1 MMTEKDADYELWLA
15 MNEDVAEP
23 AAEPVIEPV
32 VEPVIAPAPAVNEI
46 AASLG
51 ISVEQLTAAPPTE
64 ATAVVDEV
72 EEEDVQELEF
82 ELSPSLIREP
92 QTNSIVIEPSD
103 PLLAGDIITDSG
115 EILKTG
121 SIELPIL
128 TNTGSIPVVIVP
140 EDRSADEALQA
151 DFADNYVSSI
161 APVRAS
167 GVMNSRARE
176 SVLPIKTRRG
186 ESQTVVLAVSM
197 LLSITVG
204 VLVIAAWLLK
214 LI

>member
-15 MNEDVAEP
+15 MNEDIADPVAESV
-23 AAEPVIEPV
+23 AEPVIV
-32 VEPVIAPAPAVNEI
+32 PAPAVNEI

-51 ISVEQLTAAPPTE
+51 ITLEQLTAAPPTE
-64 ATAVVDEV
+64 ATVVVDVV
-72 EEEDVQELEF
+72 EEESQELEF

-103 PLLAGDIITDSG
+103 PLLSGDIITDSG

-128 TNTGSIPVVIVP
+128 TNTGSIPVIIVP

-204 VLVIAAWLLK
+204 VLIIAAWLLK

>member
-15 MNEDVAEP
+15 MNEDIADPVAESVAEP
-23 AAEPVIEPV
+23 VSV
-32 VEPVIAPAPAVNEI
+32 PAPAVNEI

-51 ISVEQLTAAPPTE
+51 ITLEQLTAAPPTE
-64 ATAVVDEV
+64 ATVVVDVV
-72 EEEDVQELEF
+72 EEESQELEF

-103 PLLAGDIITDSG
+103 PLLSGDIITDSG

-128 TNTGSIPVVIVP
+128 TNTGSIPVIIVP

-204 VLVIAAWLLK
+204 VLIIAAWLLK

>member
-23 AAEPVIEPV
+23 V
-32 VEPVIAPAPAVNEI
+32 VEPVIEPAPAVNEI

-51 ISVEQLTAAPPTE
+51 ITLEQLTAAPPTE
-64 ATAVVDEV
+64 ATVVVDVV
-72 EEEDVQELEF
+72 EEESQELEF

-92 QTNSIVIEPSD
+92 QTNSITIEPND

-128 TNTGSIPVVIVP
+128 TNTGSIPIIVVP

>member
-1 MMTEKDADYELWLA
+1 MSDKDADYELWLA
-15 MNEDVAEP
+15 MNEDSTEDVAPEP
-23 AAEPVIEPV
+23 HQEPQPEVGIAE
-32 VEPVIAPAPAVNEI
+32 
-46 AASLG
+46 SLG
-51 ISVEQLTAAPPTE
+51 ISIEQLTAAPPTE
-64 ATAVVDEV
+64 VTVVVDVV
-72 EEEDVQELEF
+72 EEGTEEPVELEF

-103 PLLAGDIITDSG
+103 PLLAGDIITESG

-128 TNTGSIPVVIVP
+128 TNTGSIPVIVVP

>member
-1 MMTEKDADYELWLA
+1 MMSEKDADYELWLA

-23 AAEPVIEPV
+23 VIEPV
-32 VEPVIAPAPAVNEI
+32 VEPVIAPSPAVNEI

-51 ISVEQLTAAPPTE
+51 ITLEQLTAAPPTE
-64 ATAVVDEV
+64 ATVVVDVV
-72 EEEDVQELEF
+72 EDESQELEF

-103 PLLAGDIITDSG
+103 PLLSSDIITDSG

-128 TNTGSIPVVIVP
+128 TNTGSIPVIIVP
-140 EDRSADEALQA
+140 EDRSADDALQA

-204 VLVIAAWLLK
+204 VLIIAAWLLK